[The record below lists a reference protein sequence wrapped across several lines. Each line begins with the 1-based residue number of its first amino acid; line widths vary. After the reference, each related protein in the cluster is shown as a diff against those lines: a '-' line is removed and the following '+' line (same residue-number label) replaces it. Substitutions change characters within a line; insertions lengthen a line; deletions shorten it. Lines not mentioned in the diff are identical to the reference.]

1 MGKTSYC
8 QKWEEAYAWLSTV
21 NTDKFMAYCNI
32 CLKSFRIDNC
42 WLSQVK
48 SHEKWHKSGQT
59 LSSQRTSEIGQKGQ
73 ISLSMS

>member
-32 CLKSFRIDNC
+32 CLKSFQIDNC
-42 WLSQVK
+42 
-48 SHEKWHKSGQT
+48 
-59 LSSQRTSEIGQKGQ
+59 
-73 ISLSMS
+73 